1 VTLLQVVRALG
12 PIDAKSVRRD
22 PLLRWLIAY
31 PLAMALLV
39 RWGVPIVRVHL
50 IARFQFDVQ
59 PYYGLLMSFVLL
71 LPPMLAGIVVG
82 FLLLD
87 QRDDQTL
94 TALQVTPLTL
104 SGYLSYRITVP
115 TVVSFVV
122 TLAMPPLAGLLDIG
136 PVATVIAA
144 LSSCLLAPIY
154 AVFLGA
160 FASNKVQGFA
170 LAKALGVL
178 LIPPLVAYFVNPPWQ
193 ILFGLD
199 PLYWPV
205 KVFWL
210 VEANAVIAWV
220 YLAVGSVMQLFVL
233 RFLLHRMNRMNHR
246 GT

>member
-1 VTLLQVVRALG
+1 
-12 PIDAKSVRRD
+12 
-22 PLLRWLIAY
+22 
-31 PLAMALLV
+31 
-39 RWGVPIVRVHL
+39 
-50 IARFQFDVQ
+50 
-59 PYYGLLMSFVLL
+59 MSFVLL

>member
-1 VTLLQVVRALG
+1 
-12 PIDAKSVRRD
+12 
-22 PLLRWLIAY
+22 
-31 PLAMALLV
+31 
-39 RWGVPIVRVHL
+39 
-50 IARFQFDVQ
+50 
-59 PYYGLLMSFVLL
+59 
-71 LPPMLAGIVVG
+71 
-82 FLLLD
+82 
-87 QRDDQTL
+87 
-94 TALQVTPLTL
+94 
-104 SGYLSYRITVP
+104 
-115 TVVSFVV
+115 
-122 TLAMPPLAGLLDIG
+122 
-136 PVATVIAA
+136 
-144 LSSCLLAPIY
+144 LLAPIY